1 VLRLHLAVDSRGHRP
16 QGPDALPEGVDAAV
30 VLPLEGLRVG
40 LLEEEEF
47 SGREREREFL
57 RKFRGRGS
65 EVEGEKS
72 NAIASSSFQRRFSS
86 LSLYLSIYLSLSF
99 SLFSNETDLLLR
111 ARGSAEERR
120 STATVHSKEGGEW
133 G

>member
-1 VLRLHLAVDSRGHRP
+1 MQSRRRP
-16 QGPDALPEGVDAAV
+16 FNV
-30 VLPLEGLRVG
+30 VYPL
-40 LLEEEEF
+40 
-47 SGREREREFL
+47 S
-57 RKFRGRGS
+57 
-65 EVEGEKS
+65 
-72 NAIASSSFQRRFSS
+72 
-86 LSLYLSIYLSLSF
+86 LSIYLSLSLSF

>member
-72 NAIASSSFQRRFSS
+72 KCNRVVVLSMPFLLS
-86 LSLYLSIYLSLSF
+86 LSLSIYLSISF